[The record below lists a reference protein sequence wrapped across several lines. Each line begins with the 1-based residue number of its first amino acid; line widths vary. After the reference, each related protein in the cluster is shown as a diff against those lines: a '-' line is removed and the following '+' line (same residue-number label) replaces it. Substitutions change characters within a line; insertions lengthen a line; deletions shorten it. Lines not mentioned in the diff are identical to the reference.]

1 MPKNFARIYSVL
13 MTIDDK
19 FGLTPLEKDE
29 RAIFNYIVNQ
39 IANDKAPN
47 IPEIVDANLTSRAS
61 TYRHLNNLEQAGL
74 IDLGGGDRRAS
85 IALSSRFKGY
95 DKAIMK
101 LIKQLNIP

>member
-1 MPKNFARIYSVL
+1 MPINFARIYSVL
-13 MTIDDK
+13 MTVDDK

-29 RAIFNYIVNQ
+29 RAIFNYIVSQ

-47 IPEIVDANLTSRAS
+47 IPQIVDANLTSRAS

-74 IDLGGGDRRAS
+74 INLGGGDRRAP